1 MCAAWPW
8 PHKKDKTMPA
18 KKVQNVIIRSS
29 GSGVWFGQLV
39 EHDRATRHV
48 VIRDGRRVW
57 SWEGA
62 ASCSGLA
69 SHGPRDGK
77 IVAPVIGDST
87 IADVLEVLPVT
98 VESVDRF
105 AKVAPWVA

>member
-1 MCAAWPW
+1 
-8 PHKKDKTMPA
+8 MPA
-18 KKVQNVIIRSS
+18 KKTLQTVIIRSS

-39 EHDRATRHV
+39 EHDRATRHA

-77 IVAPVIGDST
+77 IAAPVVGDAT

-98 VESVDRF
+98 EAAVDRF
-105 AKVAPWVA
+105 SKVTQWVA